1 MRRQGGTLVTYG
13 GMSMQPV
20 TVPTALLIFKDISF
34 RGFWLSGRWAR
45 QAGREGRA
53 ALMDQLVQYVQAGQ
67 LRAPPVV
74 QYGLEQWREAVAED
88 RKAHKGGKVLLVPG
102 LA

>member
-1 MRRQGGTLVTYG
+1 MTYG

-34 RGFWLSGRWAR
+34 RGFWLSGGWAR

-74 QYGLEQWREAVAED
+74 QFRLEQWREAVAED